1 MMSDLNMV
9 SAPGPSARPGVAS
22 SAAPSEAAPAH
33 GTFASLV
40 DNAAAGGKG
49 EASDIDP
56 DADAPIDPHVV
67 DAASP
72 DANGAQYAITDPL
85 ALKELRL
92 LGSAAAC
99 KSASG
104 ADRNEATVDADKKS
118 DDDDDA
124 ESGEIPLEGVLNID
138 WLLAQPASRLPR
150 TPSNDGVTETRQDAS
165 RVGSGSLKGVT
176 QPFARTW
183 TMAASLDSNART
195 SAATQAESK
204 ADDAPVVQPDLGA
217 TVDALVAHTAPEVP
231 AEAPKAEATKETA
244 QTQLVKGLA
253 GQVATAPAPPKSTA
267 SKLELDVRGA
277 ETLAAQQRAA
287 TAVQGNTSTALP
299 TNVAA
304 AEVVKPSPAATARLE
319 HAAARLAK
327 VIERSGGL
335 SIEAAGTVPTVQ
347 PLDTAAGT
355 RQDGSSAFSSSSHDH
370 GAALPEPVR
379 VAGTS
384 TPVFVIP
391 QAAAAVTAGMSSLH
405 AEAAAAPGARLHD
418 ADMLQQFVQTM
429 RVQFR
434 DGIGDAVLR
443 LRPEHLGEVS
453 ISLRVENGTVAAT
466 VSAEAAAVRQWL
478 ETNQA
483 SLRQS
488 LSEQGLHL
496 DRFVVQRDPEER
508 QSREDQPSRQQ
519 QRRRRTANAD
529 TPRFE
534 ITV

>member
-1 MMSDLNMV
+1 MTHRSSSRTWVQPLMPWL
-9 SAPGPSARPGVAS
+9 PTQRPR
-22 SAAPSEAAPAH
+22 
-33 GTFASLV
+33 
-40 DNAAAGGKG
+40 
-49 EASDIDP
+49 
-56 DADAPIDPHVV
+56 
-67 DAASP
+67 SP
-72 DANGAQYAITDPL
+72 
-85 ALKELRL
+85 LRL
-92 LGSAAAC
+92 P
-99 KSASG
+99 KP
-104 ADRNEATVDADKKS
+104 RRRKK
-118 DDDDDA
+118 
-124 ESGEIPLEGVLNID
+124 
-138 WLLAQPASRLPR
+138 
-150 TPSNDGVTETRQDAS
+150 
-165 RVGSGSLKGVT
+165 
-176 QPFARTW
+176 
-183 TMAASLDSNART
+183 
-195 SAATQAESK
+195 
-204 ADDAPVVQPDLGA
+204 
-217 TVDALVAHTAPEVP
+217 
-231 AEAPKAEATKETA
+231 
-244 QTQLVKGLA
+244 QL
-253 GQVATAPAPPKSTA
+253 
-267 SKLELDVRGA
+267 KLELDVRGA

-327 VIERSGGL
+327 LIERSGGP

-453 ISLRVENGTVAAT
+453 IGIYCGQSHLLSKVA
-466 VSAEAAAVRQWL
+466 SP
-478 ETNQA
+478 
-483 SLRQS
+483 S
-488 LSEQGLHL
+488 
-496 DRFVVQRDPEER
+496 PEEILSHPFVCCASGEPFWPPEFR
-508 QSREDQPSRQQ
+508 
-519 QRRRRTANAD
+519 
-529 TPRFE
+529 
-534 ITV
+534 